1 MHERLK
7 NVSAISLDLDDT
19 LWPFAP
25 IVAHAETRLHAWL
38 LENAP
43 RTAAIVATPQSLA
56 QLRNDYEAAN
66 PALSG
71 NYRALRLGSIQA
83 ALEAAQ
89 EDVALVQPAY
99 DAFYAARQE
108 VQFFEDAFPA
118 LQWLSA
124 RFPLV
129 AVSNGNARLDM
140 TGGHQFFTGA
150 ISAADAGIAKPEAAI
165 FHAAADMVSARPEQ
179 MLHVGDNFELDVV
192 GARNAG
198 LQAAWLV
205 RQDQGL
211 PPRMEY
217 SDHMTV
223 SCLLTLCAA
232 LGRTE

>member
-25 IVAHAETRLHAWL
+25 IVARAEVRLHAWL
-38 LENAP
+38 LDNAP
-43 RTAAIVATPQSLA
+43 RTAAIISTPESLA

-66 PALSG
+66 PALAG
-71 NYRALRLGSIQA
+71 NYRALRLGSIHA

-108 VQFFEDAFPA
+108 VEFFADAFPA
-118 LQWLSA
+118 LEWLSA

-150 ISAADAGIAKPEAAI
+150 ISAAEAGVAKPEAAI
-165 FHAAADMVSARPEQ
+165 FHAAADMVSVKPEQ

-205 RQDQGL
+205 RQQPDL

-217 SDHMTV
+217 ADHVTV

-232 LGRTE
+232 LGRPE